1 GSTPFPYTTLFRSRP
16 AKRQVLVE
24 GDEIDPG
31 EPISDGMAD
40 LSFTDSDDDE
50 DTGITVSDDG
60 SLDLSAFLGG
70 DGGDSDDGPGLD
82 FGDADDDGPELVFG
96 DDEPAVDDDPFASV
110 DESADEPDEEGMPE
124 FDFDADI
131 AAEDAGNG
139 EAEP

>member
-1 GSTPFPYTTLFRSRP
+1 LQAEDGIRDRNVTGVQTCAL
-16 AKRQVLVE
+16 
-24 GDEIDPG
+24 
-31 EPISDGMAD
+31 PIY
-40 LSFTDSDDDE
+40 DE

-110 DESADEPDEEGMPE
+110 DESADEPVEEVMPE
-124 FDFDADI
+124 FDFDAAI
-131 AAEDAGNG
+131 AAEEAENA
-139 EAEP
+139 EAEPADEVVHTPEIGRAH